1 MKTEL
6 KIYKD
11 KGFPKQFWNYKI
23 CPITGYSLH
32 ENSKD
37 EKKESKKYYTE
48 ESTIKSV

>member
-1 MKTEL
+1 MKTVL
-6 KIYKD
+6 KIHSG

-37 EKKESKKYYTE
+37 EKQESSKYYKE